1 MEADSIYKSPSNV
14 ARDLATLSDSE
25 LRSYYAQ
32 DEVCVLA
39 VGWFYLFFGSLLF
52 SVSSFGFVVSYLLQ
66 SLALG
71 FISFCFFM
79 VSFAYILLG
88 WGMRYF
94 DPWSRLPARF
104 AALVMMFIFPVGT
117 PTGLICYYL
126 LKTRSHEDV
135 FSVKYRSLLLVDP
148 SQDKYHATW
157 IPIITGTISGLTL
170 PAFFYLFHETL
181 IQLLNN
187 WI

>member
-1 MEADSIYKSPSNV
+1 MEADCIYKSPSNV
-14 ARDLATLSDSE
+14 ARDSTTFSDSE

-32 DEVCVLA
+32 DEICVLA

-52 SVSSFGFVVSYLLQ
+52 SLSSFGFLASYIMQ
-66 SLALG
+66 SLAVC

-94 DPWSRLPARF
+94 DPWSRKPARF
-104 AALVMMFIFPVGT
+104 ASIVMMFIFPVGT
-117 PTGLICYYL
+117 PTGIICFYL

-135 FSVKYRSLLLVDP
+135 FSQKYRSLLLADP
-148 SQDKYHATW
+148 AQEKYHATW
-157 IPIITGTISGLTL
+157 VPIISGTLAGLIL
-170 PAFFYLFHETL
+170 PTCFYFFHETL
-181 IQLLNN
+181 IQTMRSL
-187 WI
+187 I